1 MPDIDIDTQ
10 SEFNAQNIFKCSVAA
25 SMVKKGELVKHSV
38 GSYFQQISVDPITNL
53 SAIPYKQAEEFGYFK
68 VDFLH
73 LSLLDHFHDK
83 HEIRALLKKEPNWD
97 LMLVP
102 SITTRLFHLAN
113 HYDVVQQVK
122 PRSVQEVADILALIR
137 PGKRHLLQV
146 YLADRINTRDELYTH
161 PKENNVAWFKRS
173 HSIAYAH
180 NVVLQLHLISAGVD
194 VYHK

>member
-10 SEFNAQNIFKCSVAA
+10 SEFNTQNTFKCSVAA

-38 GSYFQQISVDPITNL
+38 GSYFQHIGVDPITKF
-53 SAIPYKQAEEFGYFK
+53 SAIPYKQADDVGYFK

-73 LSLLDHFHDK
+73 LSLLDHFHSK
-83 HEIRALLKKEPNWD
+83 QEIRTLLKKEPNWD
-97 LMLVP
+97 LMLIP
-102 SITTRLFHLAN
+102 SVTTRLFHLAN

-122 PRSVQEVADILALIR
+122 PRSIQEIADILALIR

-146 YLADRINTRDELYTH
+146 YLVDRVKTRVELYTR
-161 PKENNVAWFKRS
+161 PKETNVAWFKRS

-194 VYHK
+194 V